1 MDTGLKVRIVL
12 FSESPTYN
20 YKMEILEQ
28 IKETAFIAAILGDN
42 FADKLYPLMQER
54 GTGYISTAEE
64 IAKWSME
71 FFEKHK
77 GTDWE
82 KILEKGITPLT
93 KEMQSIICYDDCIID
108 YGYWRLSQY
117 K

>member
-1 MDTGLKVRIVL
+1 
-12 FSESPTYN
+12 
-20 YKMEILEQ
+20 MEIKEQ

-77 GTDWE
+77 GTEWE
-82 KILEKGITPLT
+82 ALLGNGINPLS
-93 KEMQSIICYDDCIID
+93 KEMQSIICVDDAIID